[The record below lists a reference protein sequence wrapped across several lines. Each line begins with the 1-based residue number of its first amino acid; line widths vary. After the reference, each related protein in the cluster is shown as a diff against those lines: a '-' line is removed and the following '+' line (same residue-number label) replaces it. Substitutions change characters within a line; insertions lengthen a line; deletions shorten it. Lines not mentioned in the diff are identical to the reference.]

1 MERAEDIFNKIK
13 ADGLK
18 AIDEFIVT
26 RKSEELFLDF
36 KRSSDN
42 GSGKSLSQNDRDNLA
57 KAISGF
63 GNSEGGVI
71 VWGVDCSSDNNN
83 ADVAKAKVL
92 ITDVKRFVSLI
103 ENAISGCTVPSH
115 SGVRNHYISI
125 DDKDN
130 GYVITYI
137 PKSENTPHQV
147 IRKNQYYMRAGSNF
161 EPVPH
166 SVLAGMFG
174 RRPQAKIIHQFFS
187 KPVLINENGSI
198 EFEFGFSLRNLGPGI
213 AKNIFINMSAYSFP
227 IGNSSLE
234 FIPGSSEQWNGSF
247 ALGIQ
252 FSLISKFEVR
262 LPPEAFISP
271 LSIKVILVPPF
282 QRNININAICGCSD
296 SPSTKFYLK
305 NTKENIEKL
314 YDNLLNDFRSS
325 APTFNERRDSFV
337 TDLFGL
343 NEEKN

>member
-13 ADGLK
+13 SDGLK

-42 GSGKSLSQNDRDNLA
+42 GSGKYLSQNDRDNLA

-63 GNSEGGVI
+63 GNSEGGLI
-71 VWGVDCSSDNNN
+71 VWGVDCSPDNSN
-83 ADVAKAKVL
+83 ADVAKAKVPL
-92 ITDVKRFVSLI
+92 TDVKRFVSLI
-103 ENAISGCTVPSH
+103 ENAISGCTVPPH
-115 SGVRNHYISI
+115 SGVKNHYVSI
-125 DDKDN
+125 DNKDN

-174 RRPQAKIIHQFFS
+174 RRPQAKIIHGFFY
-187 KPVLINENGSI
+187 KPVLIKENGSI

-213 AKNIFINMSAYSFP
+213 AKDIFINASTYSFP
-227 IGNSSLE
+227 IGNSSLQL
-234 FIPGSSEQWNGSF
+234 IPGPPEQWTGSF
-247 ALGIQ
+247 ALGMQ
-252 FSLISKFEVR
+252 VSLISKSEMR
-262 LPPEAFISP
+262 LPPESFILP
-271 LSIKVILVPPF
+271 LTIKVILEPPF
-282 QRNININAICGCSD
+282 ERDINIDVICGCSD
-296 SPSTKFYLK
+296 SPSTKFHLK
-305 NTKENIEKL
+305 NTKENVEKL
-314 YDNLLNDFRSS
+314 YNNLLNDYKSGSPKFK
-325 APTFNERRDSFV
+325 ERHDSFV
-337 TDLFGL
+337 TDLFNL
-343 NEEKN
+343 NEKEN